1 MPDAFSL
8 AALPL
13 FDRLA
18 GCRRVIVAG
27 AGGGFDVFAGLPIY
41 VALRAAGAEV
51 HLANLTFS
59 YLGGT
64 DARWMAPHLAEV
76 NSDTSGEDRYFPERR
91 LAEWLAA
98 RGEPAVVYALEKVG
112 VAPLRRAWQA
122 LVERVDADAIVL
134 VDGGTD
140 ILMRGDESGLGTPA
154 EDMVSLAAVSGL
166 AVPERLVV
174 CLGFGV
180 DTFHGV
186 CHAHFLENVAALA
199 RAGGYLGAFSLLRAM
214 PEAAAFLDA
223 VAYAQER
230 TPERPSIV
238 NGSIAAAVEGQFGD
252 VPLGARTA
260 RSELFINPLMTL
272 YFAFDLAAVAAASL
286 YLSLLES
293 TESIFDVQ
301 ARIEGFR
308 KGIAIRPHRPIP
320 H

>member
-1 MPDAFSL
+1 
-8 AALPL
+8 
-13 FDRLA
+13 
-18 GCRRVIVAG
+18 
-27 AGGGFDVFAGLPIY
+27 
-41 VALRAAGAEV
+41 
-51 HLANLTFS
+51 
-59 YLGGT
+59 
-64 DARWMAPHLAEV
+64 
-76 NSDTSGEDRYFPERR
+76 
-91 LAEWLAA
+91 
-98 RGEPAVVYALEKVG
+98 VYALEKVG

-122 LVERVDADAIVL
+122 LVERVDADAVVL

-166 AVPERLVV
+166 EVAERLIV
-174 CLGFGV
+174 CLGFGI

-199 RAGGYLGAFSLLRAM
+199 RTGGFLGAFSLLRAM
-214 PEAAAFLDA
+214 PEASAFLEA

-238 NGSIAAAVEGQFGD
+238 NGSIAAAVEGRFGD
-252 VPLGARTA
+252 VPIGTERTA
-260 RSELFINPLMTL
+260 KSELFINPLMTL
-272 YFAFDLAAVAAASL
+272 YFAFDLAAVAKASL
-286 YLSLLES
+286 YLPMLEG
-293 TESIFDVQ
+293 TESIFEVQ